1 MAIAQSHCH
10 WAKTKTKHRA
20 KERERERERGESW
33 EEKVAVDSRANI
45 HRIKGCHRKPEAINS
60 KPQTLNPD
68 PLISES

>member
-1 MAIAQSHCH
+1 VAIAQSHCH

-20 KERERERERGESW
+20 KERERERGESW